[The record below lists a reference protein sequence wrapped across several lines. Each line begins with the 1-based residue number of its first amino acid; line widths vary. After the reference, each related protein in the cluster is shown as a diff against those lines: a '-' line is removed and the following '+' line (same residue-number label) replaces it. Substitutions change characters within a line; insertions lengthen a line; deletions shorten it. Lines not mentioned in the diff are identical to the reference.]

1 MILFIMFNVQKV
13 SAQKTVLEKRDK
25 GFQKEYLTI
34 MHSLKSVHIWSYSA
48 SHFLAFGLNSERYR
62 VSLHIQ
68 FKCRKM
74 RTRIS
79 PNTDT
84 FLHSDG
90 RDAKSHLVKHANKKC
105 HKYLKIDNFNVLA
118 KGYRNNTFKL
128 KVAESLL
135 IKNVR
140 PTLSTHEKCVS
151 LKLFN

>member
-1 MILFIMFNVQKV
+1 
-13 SAQKTVLEKRDK
+13 
-25 GFQKEYLTI
+25 
-34 MHSLKSVHIWSYSA
+34 
-48 SHFLAFGLNSERYR
+48 
-62 VSLHIQ
+62 
-68 FKCRKM
+68 M

-79 PNTDT
+79 PNADT
-84 FLHSDG
+84 FLRSDG